1 MPKRPSP
8 PVASRRPLSARKRA
22 ALAADRALL
31 EEIWRNGRGPKAP
44 RAALVAL
51 TADELEALLA
61 AAGSASPPYLTSS
74 AARTASGCVPPGF
87 LARPNCARRW
97 QRGRANDSW
106 ETAR

>member
-8 PVASRRPLSARKRA
+8 PAASRRPLSARKRA
-22 ALAADRALL
+22 ALAANRALL

-61 AAGSASPPYLTSS
+61 AAGSAAPCIFDELGGADGERLRAAWLSGQAKLRQAL
-74 AARTASGCVPPGF
+74 AART
-87 LARPNCARRW
+87 R
-97 QRGRANDSW
+97 
-106 ETAR
+106 